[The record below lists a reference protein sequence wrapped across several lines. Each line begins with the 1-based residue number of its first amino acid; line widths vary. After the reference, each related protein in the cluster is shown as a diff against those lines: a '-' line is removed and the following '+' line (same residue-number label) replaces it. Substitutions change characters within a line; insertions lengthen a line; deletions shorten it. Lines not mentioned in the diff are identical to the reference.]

1 MKRAKKGFTV
11 VELVVTIAL
20 VGILAATTAITITAT
35 VRIQNEASEKTATA
49 REVDE
54 AATRIKEVVSFLSV
68 QNDVCDFHFSGCT
81 GTEVTFRNNADS
93 ASYTLGFAE
102 KSLYLSNDY
111 GGENRYFQYSFT
123 LSYPHIEKIDF
134 SFDSS
139 LQLLTTVLHPLTGSP
154 STHAYS
160 LEVLR

>member
-1 MKRAKKGFTV
+1 MKKAKKGFTV

-35 VRIQNEASEKTATA
+35 VRIQSEASEKTATA
-49 REVDE
+49 REMDE
-54 AATRIKEVVSFLSV
+54 AVTRIKEVVSYFSV
-68 QNDVCDFHFSGCT
+68 QNDVCDFQFSGCT
-81 GTEVTFRNNADS
+81 GTEVTFTNNADS

-123 LSYPHIEKIDF
+123 LSYSHIEKIDF
-134 SFDSS
+134 SYDSS
-139 LQLLTTVLHPLTGSP
+139 LQLLTTILRPLNGSP
-154 STHAYS
+154 STHVYS